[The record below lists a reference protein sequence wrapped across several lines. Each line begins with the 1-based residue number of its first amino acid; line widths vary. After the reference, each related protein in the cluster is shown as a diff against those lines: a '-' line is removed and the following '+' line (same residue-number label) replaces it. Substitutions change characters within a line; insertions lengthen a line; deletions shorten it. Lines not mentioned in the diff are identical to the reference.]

1 MKTHYDLVIIGGGM
15 VGASLVCALLPVAER
30 LSLKIALIEQH
41 AIPTQHATP
50 TQKRP
55 AFQPS
60 YDARSTALAYGVR
73 SFYQATGVWQ
83 RLQEHLTPIKHI
95 HVSDKGRFG
104 VARLHAE
111 EEGVSALGYVV
122 ENHWLGQVLLDHI
135 EQDTRGCVD
144 LICPA
149 SVNSVTP
156 SSDGTFLN
164 VTHENTSHTVTAEL
178 VVLADGGRS
187 GLRQALGIH
196 FNEQSYHQHALVT
209 NVSLDRPHQHIAY
222 ERFTDRGPMALLPS
236 ETLNGEARCGL
247 VWTLPDDQVG
257 SLLSLDDDAFIAELQ
272 DTFGYRAGRF
282 TRVGERYHYPLKLT
296 LAEEQVRSGLVVL
309 GNAAH
314 ALHPIAGQG
323 YNLALRGV
331 TDLAENIIESRL
343 QGMRIGALS
352 RLQAYEQLRRADQQ
366 RTIMFSDRTMRLFS
380 NANPLLSLG
389 RSIGLQAMDLSP
401 LAKTLFARSAMGLDS
416 PALHLPH

>member
-1 MKTHYDLVIIGGGM
+1 MKSHYDLVIIGGGM
-15 VGASLVCALLPVAER
+15 VGASLVCALLPVAKK
-30 LSLKIALIEQH
+30 LSLTIALIEQQP
-41 AIPTQHATP
+41 IPTQEGQP
-50 TQKRP
+50 
-55 AFQPS
+55 FQPS
-60 YDARSTALAYGVR
+60 YDARSTALAYGVK
-73 SFYQATGVWQ
+73 SFYQATGVWD
-83 RLQEHLTPIKHI
+83 RLQEHLTPIEHI

-104 VARLHAE
+104 VTRLHAKD
-111 EEGVSALGYVV
+111 EGVPALGYVV

-135 EQDTRGCVD
+135 QQDTQGCVD

-149 SVNSVTP
+149 SVKAVSP
-156 SSDGTFLN
+156 SSELTQLN
-164 VTHENTSHTVTAEL
+164 IEHQQAEYDVTAEL
-178 VVLADGGRS
+178 VILADGGRS

-196 FNEQSYHQHALVT
+196 FNEQLYHQHALVA
-209 NVSLDRPHQHIAY
+209 NISVDRAHQGIAY
-222 ERFTDRGPMALLPS
+222 ERFTERGPMALLPS
-236 ETLNGEARCGL
+236 ETLNGEVRCGL
-247 VWTLPDDQVG
+247 VWTLPDEEIG
-257 SLLSLDDDAFIAELQ
+257 ALLSLTDAEFLAELQ
-272 DTFGYRAGRF
+272 QTFGYRAGRF

-331 TDLAENIIESRL
+331 TDLAENIIASRQ
-343 QGMRIGALS
+343 QGISIGDLS
-352 RLQAYEQLRRADQQ
+352 RLQIYEQQRRLDQQ

-380 NANPLLSLG
+380 NANPLLGLG

-416 PALHLPH
+416 PALQRPR